1 MAVKNST
8 TVSAYILPV
17 IVLSQFAGTTVWF
30 AGNAILPALQSL
42 YQFPDSMLSNI
53 TIAVQ
58 LGFISGTLLFAL
70 LTIADRFS
78 PVKVFMLS
86 ALLAAAFNLFI
97 LFADGNINSILGLRF
112 LTGFFLA
119 GVYPVGMKIAA
130 DWYAANL
137 GKALGF
143 LVGALVAGKALPH
156 LLKSLGDISM
166 WKQVI
171 IYTSCIAATG
181 GIIVGWLLKNGPHRT
196 KATALSFNK
205 LTSLFHR
212 KDFKAAALGYFGH
225 MWELYTFWAF
235 VPLMLSWYN
244 SQENTHLNVSLWSF
258 LIIGIGA
265 ISCVIGGFYS
275 RSIGSAGIAFIS
287 LSGSGICCLLSPL
300 FFLLPIPLFLSALI
314 LWGCLVIADSPQF
327 SALVSQTA
335 DSSQKGTA
343 LTLVTS
349 IGFAITI
356 ISIDTISYF
365 FINEQPLIAWF
376 KTNRTFSFTIMAL
389 GPLFGLIS
397 MRPLLKNKQLS

>member
-1 MAVKNST
+1 MTAKNLPS
-8 TVSAYILPV
+8 VPAYILPL
-17 IVLSQFAGTTVWF
+17 IVLSQFAGTSVWF
-30 AGNAILPALQSL
+30 AGNAILPALQKVYNL
-42 YQFPDSMLSNI
+42 PLDMLGNI

-58 LGFISGTLLFAL
+58 LGFITGTLLFAL

-86 ALLAAAFNLFI
+86 SLLAAAFNCFVLFTN
-97 LFADGNINSILGLRF
+97 GNISWILCF
-112 LTGFFLA
+112 CFFTGFFLA

-130 DWYAANL
+130 DWYASNL

-156 LLKSLGDISM
+156 LLKGLGDVSM

-171 IYTSCIAATG
+171 SYTSGIAATG
-181 GIIVGWLLKNGPHRT
+181 GLMVGLLLKNGPYRT
-196 KATALSFNK
+196 KAKGLSFRY
-205 LTSLFHR
+205 LPSLFHR
-212 KDFKAAALGYFGH
+212 KDFKAAAFGYFGH

-235 VPLMLSWYN
+235 VPVMLNWYN
-244 SQENTHLNVSLWSF
+244 LQHHMNLNVSLWSF

-265 ISCVIGGFYS
+265 VSCVAGGYYS
-275 RSIGSAGIAFIS
+275 HRVGSAKVAFVS

-300 FFLLPIPLFLSALI
+300 FFLLPSSLFLSTLI

-335 DSSQKGTA
+335 DNSQKGTA

-356 ISIDTISYF
+356 ISIETMSYF
-365 FINEQPLIAWF
+365 FMHDQQILPWLRTNKAW
-376 KTNRTFSFTIMAL
+376 SLMIMVA

-397 MRPLLKNKQLS
+397 MRSLLKKNTA

>member
-1 MAVKNST
+1 MTVKKLPS
-8 TVSAYILPV
+8 VPAFILPV
-17 IVLSQFAGTTVWF
+17 IVLSQFAGTSVWF

-42 YQFPDSMLSNI
+42 YHFPDGMLSNI

-58 LGFISGTLLFAL
+58 LGFITGTLLFAL
-70 LTIADRFS
+70 LSIADRFS
-78 PVKVFMLS
+78 PVKVFMVS
-86 ALLAAAFNLFI
+86 ALLAAAFNLFV

-112 LTGFFLA
+112 LTGFFLG
-119 GVYPVGMKIAA
+119 GVYPVGMKIAT
-130 DWYAANL
+130 DWYASDL

-156 LLKSLGDISM
+156 LLKGMGDISM

-181 GIIVGWLLKNGPHRT
+181 GIIVGCFLRNGPHRM
-196 KATALSFNK
+196 KAKSLSFKN
-205 LTSLFHR
+205 LPALFHR
-212 KDFKAAALGYFGH
+212 KDFKAASFGYFGH

-235 VPLMLSWYN
+235 VPVMLSWYN
-244 SQENTHLNVSLWSF
+244 VQQNSGLNISLWSF

-265 ISCVIGGFYS
+265 VSCVIGGYYS
-275 RSIGSAGIAFIS
+275 RRIGSARVAFIS

-300 FFLLPIPLFLSALI
+300 FFLLPAPLFLSTLV

-327 SALVSQTA
+327 SSLVSQTA

-356 ISIDTISYF
+356 ISIETMSYF
-365 FINEQPLIAWF
+365 FMKEPSAVPWLTANKEYSFLMM
-376 KTNRTFSFTIMAL
+376 TF

-397 MRPLLKNKQLS
+397 MRSLLKS